1 MKSELATS
9 GKANLERIGV
19 DENNAGLSLT
29 YVFSSSEYDLYIESL
44 HSIINSFKGKRI
56 LFFEDDYYTTS
67 VSDKLKTIK
76 RAVGKIGLMDLKKHI
91 IKKEDVK
98 INDNNYFIDMAL
110 INGDLSEDVVKT
122 IYSNVYNGVGVY
134 FLLDNKPE
142 CVFSASLLDVIKGY
156 NNSAD
161 SIFKVY
167 FGETLSAE
175 RFFIIYKGGYID
187 DDYSYINHHVVKKNN
202 APLLEYIAKNS
213 THLYPIDF
221 SKQLQLIE
229 SRRKG

>member
-1 MKSELATS
+1 MKSELATN
-9 GKANLERIGV
+9 GKTSLERIGV
-19 DENNAGLSLT
+19 DANNAGLSLT

-67 VSDKLKTIK
+67 VSDKLKAIK

-122 IYSNVYNGVGVY
+122 IYNNIYNGVGVY

-142 CVFSASLLDVIKGY
+142 RVFSVSLLDAIKGY
-156 NNSAD
+156 NNSAEN
-161 SIFKVY
+161 IFKVY

-175 RFFIIYKGGYID
+175 RFFIIYGGAY
-187 DDYSYINHHVVKKNN
+187 
-202 APLLEYIAKNS
+202 
-213 THLYPIDF
+213 
-221 SKQLQLIE
+221 
-229 SRRKG
+229 R